1 MPVAGCNAL
10 YRNTVKSALQP
21 RVRPATLRTL
31 TTTGRNGYDRAPQGG
46 SPFDLAVPSVPPP
59 NPHAREI
66 AILGGGL
73 TGLATAYHLSREIPK
88 AKITIYEK
96 NARLGGWIDSETV
109 KVDNGDVL
117 FEWGPR
123 TIRCAPGIMS
133 SAMLEMVCDLD
144 LTNDL
149 VAISKEAAAARN
161 RYLYYPDRLVKMPAP
176 LKGASF
182 SDFIESVR
190 TVLTEPLFERF
201 WNIFKEP
208 WTPLRDENVKD
219 EPLGDFISRRF
230 GKEVANNI
238 ASAFFHG
245 VYAGDIYQLSAR
257 TLATMMWHLESRNRD
272 EKSSILLEVL
282 ADRLNRRGIAR
293 ADLVRHRQR
302 FAAALNS
309 PDAYL
314 RRVPNPEIFDRLSV
328 YTFKHGLAQLTSA
341 LEQRLRQTKNITI
354 LESTAVEEV
363 TFEKA
368 QDRLRVGSKSS
379 PAASVY
385 DYVVSTLGPRSMQ
398 QFFLSNNPRNPAG
411 TTDERVNAA
420 CQHSNK
426 SVNVMVINLYYD
438 NPDLLSIRGFGYLIP
453 RSVPVEQNPERA
465 LGVLFGSETS
475 GRFDSVNRRSSPP
488 FYIQREWDKEKGQPV
503 VRPQQEPYDGP
514 DIVHQDTAPGTKLTV
529 MMGGHWWNE
538 WADSDLPTEKQAI
551 EMAQTLLKRHLNI
564 DERPTVAKARL
575 NRNCIPQPPV
585 GYAQD
590 MATIHDALLSKYKGR
605 LKVLGPWWQG
615 APGMNDCVRV
625 ARETAWAIRDHK
637 DELTGLQNYMR
648 ESFVVTHL
656 PTRQAT
662 IEYTE

>member
-10 YRNTVKSALQP
+10 YRLTVNRAFQP
-21 RVRPATLRTL
+21 RVRPAILRTL
-31 TTTGRNGYDRAPQGG
+31 TTTSQHGYNRAPQDG
-46 SPFDLAVPSVPPP
+46 SPFDLGVSPVPPP

-66 AILGGGL
+66 AVLGGGL

-109 KVDNGDVL
+109 KVDNGEAL

-123 TIRCAPGIMS
+123 TIRCAPGIVS
-133 SAMLEMVCDLD
+133 SSMLEMVCDLD

-149 VAISKEAAAARN
+149 VAISKESAAARN
-161 RYLYYPDRLVKMPAP
+161 RYLYYPDRLVKMPTP

-182 SDFIESVR
+182 SDFLESVH
-190 TVLTEPLFERF
+190 TVLTEPLFDGF

-208 WTPLRDENVKD
+208 WASLRDEDVKD

-230 GKEVANNI
+230 GKAVTDNI
-238 ASAFFHG
+238 ASAFYHG

-257 TLATMMWHLESRNRD
+257 TLATMLWHLESRNRD

-293 ADLVRHRQR
+293 ADIVRHQQR

-314 RRVPNPEIFDRLSV
+314 RRVPNPEIFDGLSV
-328 YTFKHGLAQLTSA
+328 YTFKHGLAQLTAA

-354 LESTAVEEV
+354 LESSAVEEV
-363 TFEKA
+363 TVEKG
-368 QDRLRVGSKSS
+368 QDRLRVWSKSS
-379 PAASVY
+379 ATASPVMY
-385 DYVVSTLGPRSMQ
+385 DYVVSTLSPQCMQ
-398 QFFLSNNPRNPAG
+398 QFFLSDNTRNAAAKV
-411 TTDERVNAA
+411 DEKVNAA

-426 SVNVMVINLYYD
+426 SVNVMVINLYYS
-438 NPDLLSIRGFGYLIP
+438 NPNLLSIRGFGYLIP

-475 GRFDSVNRRSSPP
+475 GRFDS
-488 FYIQREWDKEKGQPV
+488 PV
-503 VRPQQEPYDGP
+503 IVPQGPYDGP
-514 DIVHQDTAPGTKLTV
+514 DVVQQDTATGTKLTV
-529 MMGGHWWNE
+529 MMGGHWWSE
-538 WADSDLPTEKQAI
+538 WAASDLPTEKQAI

-564 DERPTVAKARL
+564 NEQPAVAKARL

-590 MATIHDALLSKYKGR
+590 MATIHDALLSTYNGR
-605 LKVLGPWWQG
+605 FKVLGPWWQG
-615 APGMNDCVRV
+615 LPGMNDCVRV
-625 ARETAWAIRDHK
+625 ARETAWAIRDQK
-637 DELTGLQNYMR
+637 DDLTGLQNYMR
-648 ESFVVTHL
+648 ESWVVTHL

-662 IEYTE
+662 IEYTK